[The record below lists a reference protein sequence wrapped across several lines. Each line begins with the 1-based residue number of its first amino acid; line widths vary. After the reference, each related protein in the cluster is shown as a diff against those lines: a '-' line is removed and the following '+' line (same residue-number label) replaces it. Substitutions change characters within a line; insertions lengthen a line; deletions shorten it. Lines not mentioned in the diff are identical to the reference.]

1 VGAAIHIIVDAL
13 GGTGYVFEGLSI
25 VADGPDRPEMH
36 LIRLAELLPLVEMNY
51 KDTGLLRLIA
61 VFKFMKVCWLIAA
74 GIAALRLVHAD
85 VGTVL
90 ERWVLK
96 LGFDPGSSLL
106 NHAIQ
111 RICEIPQDQVW
122 ELGAVS
128 FIYAALFMTEGIGLW
143 LAKHW
148 AEWFTVIITGS
159 LIPFE
164 VYEMVRRPDGLRI
177 MVFVVNIAVVA
188 YLIRRIMHERRSEN
202 GRSARSSVRPSGS
215 RAASDSA

>member
-1 VGAAIHIIVDAL
+1 VGGPIHIIVDAFRSAGSVL
-13 GGTGYVFEGLSI
+13 EVMSI
-25 VADGPDRPEMH
+25 VAHGPDRPKMH
-36 LIRLAELLPLVEMNY
+36 LTRLAELLPLVEMNH

-61 VFKFMKVCWLIAA
+61 VFKFVKVCWLIAA

-96 LGFDPGSSLL
+96 LGFDPGSALL

-111 RICEIPQDQVW
+111 RVCEIPQDQVW

-128 FIYAALFMTEGIGLW
+128 FIYAALFMTEGVGLW

-164 VYEMVRRPDGLRI
+164 IYEMVRKPDALRI
-177 MVFVVNIAVVA
+177 LVFVVNIAVVA
-188 YLIRRIMHERRSEN
+188 YLIRRIIRERRSEN
-202 GRSARSSVRPSGS
+202 GQSARAGAGPSGA